1 MQISGHNNVAS
12 INSARNGGK
21 DSLKLVFHS
30 ISQPRQIN
38 SIFTI
43 NRPILYIS
51 FTTIYKLLVGKFC
64 WWHECCLL
72 LLLIDICYQGTS
84 VIWQIVSN
92 VYILPL
98 SLLIDIFSTKG
109 LTLIS
114 SLIDIFSIKGL
125 TLISS
130 LIDIFSIS
138 DDFDTE
144 IYWPV

>member
-1 MQISGHNNVAS
+1 MKKMKESGKLDINKRLTNHSARQYLLQKLRENNVEGTDIMQISGHNNVAS

-64 WWHECCLL
+64 
-72 LLLIDICYQGTS
+72 
-84 VIWQIVSN
+84 
-92 VYILPL
+92 
-98 SLLIDIFSTKG
+98 
-109 LTLIS
+109 
-114 SLIDIFSIKGL
+114 
-125 TLISS
+125 
-130 LIDIFSIS
+130 
-138 DDFDTE
+138 
-144 IYWPV
+144 